1 LTYRKLFKE
10 YVSPQWKRF
19 TLLAFLV
26 LMGIGLQI
34 ITPQIIRDFIDTAI
48 SSGPL
53 KVLFHLAFFFL
64 GLAFVQQVLSVLAAS
79 YGEDL
84 GWRTTNRL
92 RSDLTEHC
100 LTLDLHFHYANTPGE
115 MIERIDGDITALSN
129 FFSRFFIVIAGNF
142 LLLIGILIVVFFEDW
157 RAGIAL
163 TGFATFVV
171 IVLLS
176 IRGISVPHWMASRQA
191 SAKYFGF
198 MEERLSGTED
208 IRANGAIEH
217 VLERFFSLLRERMVT
232 ERKGGLVGSFT
243 WAATS
248 SLFLL
253 GMAIAF
259 GIGYYLYQRQALSL
273 GSVYL
278 LFHYTE
284 MLRRP
289 IETITRQIEDLQK
302 ATTSIRRIAEIMGME
317 SRVRD
322 GFGGELSSG
331 APTIEFKKVSFGYQA
346 DEPILKDVSFELR
359 SGKALGLLGRTG
371 SGKTT
376 ITRLLARLYDPDSG
390 CILWNGTDIRQVPL
404 EDLRHRIGVV
414 TQDAQWF
421 HASVRDNLT
430 MFNSE
435 VSDEH
440 IIQIIEELGLSEWFK
455 RLPEGLNTIL
465 KADGDGLSAG
475 QAQLLVLG
483 RVFLKNPELI
493 IMDEASSRLDPATEK
508 LIDRA
513 VTQLLRNRTAIIIAH
528 RLSTI
533 ECVDEIIVLD
543 TGRIIEQGQRG
554 SLERNPMS
562 RLSLLLEM
570 GAEVNHK

>member
-1 LTYRKLFKE
+1 
-10 YVSPQWKRF
+10 
-19 TLLAFLV
+19 
-26 LMGIGLQI
+26 
-34 ITPQIIRDFIDTAI
+34 
-48 SSGPL
+48 
-53 KVLFHLAFFFL
+53 
-64 GLAFVQQVLSVLAAS
+64 
-79 YGEDL
+79 
-84 GWRTTNRL
+84 
-92 RSDLTEHC
+92 
-100 LTLDLHFHYANTPGE
+100 
-115 MIERIDGDITALSN
+115 
-129 FFSRFFIVIAGNF
+129 
-142 LLLIGILIVVFFEDW
+142 
-157 RAGIAL
+157 
-163 TGFATFVV
+163 
-171 IVLLS
+171 
-176 IRGISVPHWMASRQA
+176 
-191 SAKYFGF
+191 

-248 SLFLL
+248 SLFSL

-259 GIGYYLYQRQALSL
+259 GIGYYLYQKQALSL

-302 ATTSIRRIAEIMGME
+302 ATASIRRIAEIMGME

-346 DEPILKDVSFELR
+346 DEPILKDVSFALR

-435 VSDEH
+435 VPDEH
-440 IIQIIEELGLSEWFK
+440 IIQIIEELGLSQWFK
-455 RLPEGLNTIL
+455 RLPEGLESLI

-475 QAQLLVLG
+475 QAQLLALG

-513 VTQLLRNRTAIIIAH
+513 ITRLLKNRTAIIIAH

-533 ECVDEIIVLD
+533 ECVDEIIVMD

-562 RLSLLLEM
+562 RFSLLLEM

>member
-1 LTYRKLFKE
+1 MTYRRLFNK
-10 YVSPQWKRF
+10 YVRPEWRRF
-19 TLLAFLV
+19 TILALFV
-26 LMGIGLQI
+26 LIGIGLQI

-48 SSGPL
+48 SAGPL
-53 KVLFHLAFFFL
+53 KILFDLAFLFL
-64 GLAFVQQVLSVLAAS
+64 GLAFIQQVLSVLAAS

-92 RSDLTEHC
+92 RSNLTEHC
-100 LTLDLHFHYANTPGE
+100 LRLDLHFHYGKSPGE
-115 MIERIDGDITALSN
+115 MIERIDGDVTALSN
-129 FFSRFFIVIAGNF
+129 FFSRFIIVIAGNF
-142 LLLIGILIVVFFEDW
+142 LLLIGILVVVFYEDW
-157 RAGIAL
+157 QAGIAL
-163 TGFATFVV
+163 TGFSTFVV

-176 IRGISVPHWMASRQA
+176 IRGISVPYWMASRQA

-198 MEERLSGTED
+198 LEERLTGTED
-208 IRANGAIEH
+208 IRANGAVGH
-217 VLERFFSLLRERMVT
+217 VLNRFFSLLRERMVT
-232 ERKGGLVGSFT
+232 ERKGGLVGSIT
-243 WAATS
+243 WAATA

-259 GIGYYLYQRQALSL
+259 GVGYYLYQKQALSL

-302 ATTSIRRIAEIMGME
+302 ATSSIRRIAEIFGIV

-322 GFGGELSSG
+322 VVGGELTSG
-331 APTIEFKKVSFGYQA
+331 APTIEFKKVSFGYDA
-346 DEPILKDVSFELR
+346 NEPIIKDISIELR

-376 ITRLLARLYDPDSG
+376 ITRLLARLYDPDFG

-404 EDLRHRIGVV
+404 KELRRRIGIV
-414 TQDAQWF
+414 TQDVQWF
-421 HASVRDNLT
+421 HASVRDNLAL
-430 MFNSE
+430 FDSG
-435 VSDEH
+435 VRDEH
-440 IIQIIEELGLSEWFK
+440 ILQIIDELGLSEWYR
-455 RLPEGLNTIL
+455 RLPEGLNTLL
-465 KADGDGLSAG
+465 KADGEGLSAG
-475 QAQLLVLG
+475 QAQLLALG

-508 LIDRA
+508 LIDLA
-513 VTQLLRNRTAIIIAH
+513 VAQLLKNRTAIIIAH
-528 RLSTI
+528 RLSTV

-543 TGRIIEQGQRG
+543 NGRIIEQGERE
-554 SLERNPMS
+554 SLERNAMS
-562 RLSLLLEM
+562 RFRLLLEM
-570 GAEVNHK
+570 DAEVKSS